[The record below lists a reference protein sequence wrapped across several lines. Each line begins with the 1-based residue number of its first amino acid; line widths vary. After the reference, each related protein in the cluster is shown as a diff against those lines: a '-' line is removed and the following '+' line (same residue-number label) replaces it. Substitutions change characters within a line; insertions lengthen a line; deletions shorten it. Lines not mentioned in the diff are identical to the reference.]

1 MDLAPI
7 LLVAIIFGGVGVAAY
22 FALADAGAPDLPSI
36 RLPRAVAR
44 FLRTPKGTLSA
55 IFGALLLVAGTATG
69 WVAVLPHLA
78 AGLAG
83 AGLVDLLL
91 TRFRRGVWRW
101 PSSALLSGAIVAF
114 VLDPGV

>member
-55 IFGALLLVAGTATG
+55 IFGALLLVAGILLYDFDFLTLVSFGFIFGAHFILG
-69 WVAVLPHLA
+69 WIYLFAASFFLPRIPPL
-78 AGLAG
+78 
-83 AGLVDLLL
+83 
-91 TRFRRGVWRW
+91 RKNPFRTKR
-101 PSSALLSGAIVAF
+101 
-114 VLDPGV
+114 